1 MDMGRSHWNNGVNG
15 MFLISMSTK
24 VLIVRDK
31 ILGRIPTMIHVHTW
45 SHTLNNVR
53 FLVGDFSKEHGR
65 LITYI
70 KKLHQYGESYCLLTT
85 FYTRTYVCFT
95 KSIVLSLAAGQ
106 TTNAQHNLFLHLIGV
121 GW

>member
-45 SHTLNNVR
+45 GHTLNNVR
-53 FLVGDFSKEHGR
+53 FLVGDLSKEHGR

-70 KKLHQYGESYCLLTT
+70 NKLHPYGKVIPFCLRFILGHT
-85 FYTRTYVCFT
+85 FVSQNPLY
-95 KSIVLSLAAGQ
+95 
-106 TTNAQHNLFLHLIGV
+106 
-121 GW
+121 